1 MQDPDSIPTRLVP
14 LSARSKVEIAEVRPV
29 GRSRYLRSGLA
40 ALSWIATSVRSRGA
54 DPAAQRKHALSV
66 RSTLEQMGGVWI
78 KLGQLLA
85 MRNDLF
91 SDAFCEV
98 MAGLQ
103 DRATGFPF
111 ANVRAIVEAEYGA
124 PLEAIFSTFEEQPF
138 AAGSIGQLHEARLAH
153 DDMRVAVKVQRPD
166 AATKFRADLRA
177 LKVVVGIVDGMG
189 LMQEMSWGDLM
200 WELERTLGE
209 ELDYRLES
217 ASIRRMRVQLAR
229 HRVYVPKVFR
239 RLARERVLVMEFV
252 EGVFMSDVIATAR
265 RDPTL
270 LQRWLK
276 ENQIV
281 PKKVGTRLYLS
292 QMRQLFED
300 NLFHGD
306 LHPGN
311 ILLLRDSR
319 IALIDF
325 GSVGSLER
333 GFLRNYEMFVSAIA
347 REEFQRAA
355 GIYLLMVPRL
365 PPIDLE
371 PVVQGLMRILKSWS
385 VRTQTDGLPYE
396 QRSIASC
403 YSEMGRVLVGAGIPT
418 AWAFMRVNRSQI
430 TVDASL
436 RYLQPDADYFQLG
449 KVYFEKARRRKLKR
463 ARAAVGASLQDVAQN
478 AGDMLS
484 ELPEVFFHQL
494 DWFRRRARNFEVQ
507 TGKAAFA
514 AGTIAA
520 MIGQSLAVMAVVALV
535 WTVRAA
541 DGPLDTLPPFVEQ
554 IAALPLEAQV
564 GLIIV
569 GLLWAGGVWKL
580 KRRLSQHDAP
590 SSNQVR

>member
-1 MQDPDSIPTRLVP
+1 M
-14 LSARSKVEIAEVRPV
+14 EIAQIQPV
-29 GRSRYLRSGLA
+29 GRSRYLRSGWA
-40 ALSWIATSVRSRGA
+40 ALTWIATAMRSRTA
-54 DPAAQRKHALSV
+54 SPEVQRKNALSV

-91 SDAFCEV
+91 SDTFCEV

-111 ANVRAIVEAEYGA
+111 EDVREIVEAEYGV
-124 PLEAIFSTFEEQPF
+124 PLEAIFSAFQEQPF

-166 AATKFRADLRA
+166 AARKFQADLRA
-177 LKVVVGIVDGMG
+177 LKVIVGVVDGLG
-189 LMQEMSWGDLM
+189 LMREMSWGDLM

-217 ASIRRMRVQLAR
+217 ASIRRMRVQLRR
-229 HRVYVPKVFR
+229 HRIYVPKVFR

-265 RDPTL
+265 RDPAL
-270 LQRWLK
+270 MQRWLK
-276 ENQIV
+276 ENNVV

-371 PVVQGLMRILKSWS
+371 PVIQGLMRILKSWS

-403 YSEMGRVLVGAGIPT
+403 YSELGRLLVGAGIPT

-436 RYLQPDADYFQLG
+436 RYLQPHADYFELG
-449 KVYFEKARRRKLKR
+449 QRYFEKARKRKLKR
-463 ARAAVGASLQDVAQN
+463 ARASVGASLQDVAQN

-507 TGKAAFA
+507 TGKASFA
-514 AGTIAA
+514 AGLIASLLGQTLVVMVLVAAVTSLRTVQGTIDA
-520 MIGQSLAVMAVVALV
+520 
-535 WTVRAA
+535 
-541 DGPLDTLPPFVEQ
+541 LPPILER
-554 IAALPLEAQV
+554 IAALPVEARV
-564 GLIIV
+564 GLAVV
-569 GLLWAGGVWKL
+569 GLMWAGGLWKL
-580 KRRLSQHDAP
+580 RRRFGQHDAP